1 MSDRPS
7 YCAAKILQNVGF
19 SVISSLI
26 AIKTVNILQNLV
38 KTSFNFNIIIIKSH
52 IFAPEN
58 NKHKLIMI
66 MKTKQAILLLGSMV
80 AVSALTA
87 VGTVKYLQSNA
98 VLSENG
104 VVTDPSVHNVGFM
117 PVVSSASV
125 TDNDF
130 TKAAEKTVNAV
141 VGIKNT
147 QKVQQ
152 MQQSMNDPFF
162 DFFFGNRGYQQQQPK
177 AREGYGSGVIISQ
190 DGYIVT
196 NNHVIDEADNLNV
209 TLNDG
214 REFAAT
220 LIGTDPTTDIA
231 LIKIDAKD
239 LPTVSFGRSD
249 DLKVGEWVLAVGNPF
264 NLTST
269 VTAGIVSA
277 KARSLGMGGG
287 GQLGIESFIQTDAAV
302 NPGNS
307 GGALVNTAGELVG
320 INTAIYS
327 QTGNYAGYSF
337 AVPSSIVSKVVSDIK
352 QYGQVQRAL
361 LGIMG
366 GNVTASVVEQENLK
380 VNEGVYVSEVSKD
393 GAAEAAG
400 VKAKDVITAINNT
413 QVKTMAQLQEQIA
426 RYHPG
431 DKVSVTVN
439 RDGKVLNLNA
449 TLKNSRG
456 NTDIIEKKGVDFL
469 GATFQNLS
477 SQDLMKYG
485 VRRGVMVKSVESNG
499 AFAKAG
505 IKEKFVIVKVN
516 DMVVSS
522 DKEIEAAYN
531 SLTSNRGAD
540 QEPVMFIV
548 GVYPNGKTA
557 YYAVDLSK

>member
-1 MSDRPS
+1 MLFG
-7 YCAAKILQNVGF
+7 AMA
-19 SVISSLI
+19 
-26 AIKTVNILQNLV
+26 
-38 KTSFNFNIIIIKSH
+38 
-52 IFAPEN
+52 
-58 NKHKLIMI
+58 
-66 MKTKQAILLLGSMV
+66 
-80 AVSALTA
+80 AVSAITA
-87 VGTVKYLQSNA
+87 FGTVKYMQGNLM
-98 VLSENG
+98 VENDG
-104 VVTDPSVHNVGFM
+104 VFTDPNVHNVSFM

-147 QKVQQ
+147 QQVQQ
-152 MQQSMNDPFF
+152 QMQSMNDPFF
-162 DFFFGNRGYQQQQPK
+162 DFFFGQRGYQQQPPK
-177 AREGYGSGVIISQ
+177 AREGYGSGVIISS

-196 NNHVIDEADNLNV
+196 NNHVIDQADELKV

-214 REFAAT
+214 REFTAT
-220 LIGTDPTTDIA
+220 LVGTDPNTDIA
-231 LIKIDAKD
+231 LIKVDGKD
-239 LPTVSFGRSD
+239 LPTVSFGKSD

-264 NLTST
+264 MLTST

-277 KARSLGMGGG
+277 KARSLGMSG

-307 GGALVNTAGELVG
+307 GGALVNTAGDLVG

-366 GNVTASVVEQENLK
+366 GNVTAAVVEQENLK

-393 GAAEAAG
+393 GAAEEAG
-400 VKAKDVITAINNT
+400 IKAKDVIVSINDVN
-413 QVKTMAQLQEQIA
+413 VKTMAQLQEQIA
-426 RYHPG
+426 RFRPG
-431 DKVSVTVN
+431 DKVKVTVN
-439 RDGKVLNLNA
+439 RDGKVQNFTC
-449 TLKNSRG
+449 TLKNSQG
-456 NTDIIEKKGVDFL
+456 NTSVIEKKGIDFL
-469 GATFQNLS
+469 GASFQNLS
-477 SQDLMKYG
+477 SQELMKYG
-485 VRRGVMVKSVESNG
+485 VRRGVMVKSVEPNG

-505 IKEKFVIVKVN
+505 IKEKFVIVKIN
-516 DMVVSS
+516 DMAISK
-522 DKEIEAAYN
+522 DKEVEAVYN
-531 SLTSNRGAD
+531 SLTSNRGGED
-540 QEPVMFIV
+540 EPVMFIV

>member
-1 MSDRPS
+1 MLFG
-7 YCAAKILQNVGF
+7 A
-19 SVISSLI
+19 
-26 AIKTVNILQNLV
+26 
-38 KTSFNFNIIIIKSH
+38 
-52 IFAPEN
+52 
-58 NKHKLIMI
+58 
-66 MKTKQAILLLGSMV
+66 MV
-80 AVSALTA
+80 VVSGLTA
-87 VGTVKYLQSNA
+87 FGTVKYMSNN
-98 VLSENG
+98 LMIENDG
-104 VVTDPSVHNVGFM
+104 SFTDPNVHSVGFM
-117 PVVSSASV
+117 PAVSSASV

-130 TKAAEKTVNAV
+130 TRAAEKTVNAV
-141 VGIKNT
+141 VVIKNT
-147 QKVQQ
+147 QQVQQ
-152 MQQSMNDPFF
+152 SAYSGMDDPFF
-162 DFFFGNRGYQQQQPK
+162 DFFFGNRGNQQRQPK
-177 AREGYGSGVIISQ
+177 PREGYGSGVIISS

-196 NNHVIDEADNLNV
+196 NNHVIDKADELNV

-231 LIKIDAKD
+231 LIKVDAKD
-239 LPTVSFGRSD
+239 LPTVNFGKSD

-264 NLTST
+264 MLNST

-277 KARSLGMGGG
+277 KARSLGMGG

-337 AVPSSIVSKVVSDIK
+337 AVPSSIVSKVVTDLK
-352 QYGQVQRAL
+352 QYGTVQRAL

-366 GNVTASVVEQENLK
+366 GNVTAAVVEKENLK
-380 VNEGVYVSEVSKD
+380 VNDGVYVSDVTKD
-393 GAAEAAG
+393 GAAETAG
-400 VKAKDVITAINNT
+400 IKAKDVITAVNKV

-426 RYHPG
+426 RFRPG
-431 DKVSVTVN
+431 DKVSVAVN
-439 RDGKVLNLNA
+439 RDGKEMNFVA
-449 TLKNSRG
+449 TLKNSQG
-456 NTDIIEKKGVDFL
+456 NTELIEKKGIDFL

-477 SQDLMKYG
+477 SQELMKYG
-485 VRRGVMVKSVESNG
+485 VRKGVMVKSLESNG

-505 IKEKFVIVKVN
+505 MKEKFVIVKVN

-522 DKEIEAAYN
+522 EKEIEAVYN